1 MKIGKLGVVLIL
13 GGIFPSLLFAQEET
27 YREDMNEETYI
38 EEPYEE
44 GQAEIPQSLLNNR
57 YYLQSVRFTEQA
69 REAFEIGDYDLSAR
83 HAEQAA
89 EYARLSDEYVV
100 MRLAE
105 NTFAKAHSRY
115 TWAGS
120 VGAGRRYPAEYQ
132 RAETA
137 YNQALEARRQEDW
150 DALTVTSNEVIAALA
165 NVTGQGGQTGPAVTE
180 PPRRPAQGALPSQYT
195 VRRWSSTGDCFSTIA
210 GWSWVY
216 GDPFQWRVLYEANRD
231 KLPSP
236 ENPHLIVPGMVL
248 DIPSL
253 KGEARSGMWDPEAE
267 YNR

>member
-1 MKIGKLGVVLIL
+1 MKIGKLVVVLIL
-13 GGIFPSLLFAQEET
+13 GGIFPSLLVAQEE
-27 YREDMNEETYI
+27 I
-38 EEPYEE
+38 EEISETV
-44 GQAEIPQSLLNNR
+44 QTEIPQSLLNNR

-69 REAFEIGDYDLSAR
+69 REAFEVGDYDLSAR

-132 RAETA
+132 RAEAA
-137 YNQALEARRQEDW
+137 YTQALEARKQEDW
-150 DALTVTSNEVIAALA
+150 DTLTAASNQVIAALA
-165 NVTGQGGQTGPAVTE
+165 NVTGQGGQTGPAATE
-180 PPRRPAQGALPSQYT
+180 PPRPVQGTLPAQYT
-195 VRRWSSTGDCFSTIA
+195 VRQWSSTGDCFSTIA

-216 GDPFQWRVLYEANRD
+216 GDPFQWRVLYEANKN
-231 KLPSP
+231 KLPNP
-236 ENPHLIVPGMVL
+236 ENPHLIIPGMVL

-253 KGEARSGMWDPEAE
+253 KGEARSGMWDPEAG
-267 YNR
+267 NR